1 MGNPTTA
8 HSSLILH
15 PLEVVH
21 VALESYVENS
31 YSSCVGKLPAEACS
45 EHTHEMCP
53 VTEIEQ
59 AWNWI
64 RAQVIQTTGEFI
76 AR

>member
-1 MGNPTTA
+1 MENTT
-8 HSSLILH
+8 SH

-21 VALESYVENS
+21 MALEGYIENS
-31 YSSCVGKLPAEACS
+31 YSSCTFDKMPTEVCS
-45 EHTHEMCP
+45 DHTHEMCP

-64 RAQVIQTTGEFI
+64 RAQVVQATGEFI

>member
-1 MGNPTTA
+1 MESPTT
-8 HSSLILH
+8 H
-15 PLEVVH
+15 PLEVIH

-45 EHTHEMCP
+45 VHTHEMCP
-53 VTEIEQ
+53 VTEIDQ

-64 RAQVIQTTGEFI
+64 RAQVVQATGEFI